1 MGNRINRNIEW
12 VVDDFGN
19 VVGYQVNQGDIRP
32 IGGGGGAAAVQSLG
46 NKAGAFNVDLTAGAN
61 VLLTCTAAIQ
71 LGLSGLPTDGKG
83 MRLVL
88 TITNGAAGVT
98 WPAGIRWA
106 GAGIVGSAPAL
117 SAGTEKVVLD
127 VYTLSG
133 VTTIDGSYVGRVA

>member
-1 MGNRINRNIEW
+1 MAERVNRNVEW

-19 VVGYQVNQGDIRP
+19 VVGYQVRPGDVRQV
-32 IGGGGGAAAVQSLG
+32 GGGSSSVQSLG
-46 NKAGAFNVDLTAGAN
+46 NKAGAFNVDITAGTN
-61 VLLTCTAAIQ
+61 VLLTCTAAIV
-71 LGLSGLPTDGKG
+71 LALSGLPADGKNL
-83 MRLVL
+83 RLVL

-117 SAGTEKVVLD
+117 SAGTDKVVLD
-127 VYTLSG
+127 VYTLAG